1 MRAIVCREWGELE
14 SLRLEDVPP
23 PALRPGT
30 GRVGVR
36 ACSANFADVLITRG
50 EYQEQP
56 PFPFSPGME
65 VSGVVLEVGEDIESL
80 ESTAVLQ
87 PGDRVLALLDHGGYA
102 EEVVTEAAGVT
113 RLPEAMSF
121 AEAAAFPVAYGT
133 SHLALRHRADLRPG
147 ETLLVHGAAGGVGLT
162 AVEIG
167 KALGA
172 TVIASASTAEKLQI
186 ASDHGADHLINY
198 ASEDIRE
205 RVLALTDGVDV
216 VYDPVG
222 GDAFT
227 ASLRCINPGG
237 RILVIGFASGTVPQ
251 IPANHLLVKD
261 ASVLG
266 LSLGQLRRHRPEV
279 VRAAMTEALRWYAEG
294 KLRPLVSATFELA
307 DAPQA
312 MALLRDRKATGKVV
326 VLVGDGTDGA

>member
-1 MRAIVCREWGELE
+1 MRAIVCRGWGELE
-14 SLRLEDVPP
+14 SLRLEELPSPP
-23 PALRPGT
+23 LRPRT
-30 GRVGVR
+30 IRIGVR
-36 ACSANFADVLITRG
+36 ACGANFADVLLTRG
-50 EYQEQP
+50 EYQEKP

-65 VSGVVLEVGEDIESL
+65 VSGVVLEVGEAGMPGDKLDGFE
-80 ESTAVLQ
+80 A
-87 PGDRVLALLDHGGYA
+87 GDRVLAFLDHGGYA
-102 EEVVTEAAGVT
+102 EEVVVNVADTT
-113 RLPEAMSF
+113 RLPETMSF
-121 AEAAAFPVAYGT
+121 AEAAGFPVAYGT

-147 ETLLVHGAAGGVGLT
+147 ETLLVHGASGGVGLT

-172 TVIASASTAEKLQI
+172 TVIATASTAGKLQI

-198 ASEDIRE
+198 ATEDIRE
-205 RVLALTDGVDV
+205 RVLALTEGVDV

-266 LSLGQLRRHRPEV
+266 LSLGQLRHHRPEV
-279 VRAAMTEALRWYAEG
+279 VHEAMTEALSWYAEG
-294 KLRPLVSATFELA
+294 KLRPLVSATFDLA

-326 VLVGDGTDGA
+326 VLVGDGAEDA

>member
-1 MRAIVCREWGELE
+1 MRAIVCRQWGELE
-14 SLRLEDVPP
+14 SLRLEELPA
-23 PALRPGT
+23 PALEPGT
-30 GRVGVR
+30 VRIAVR
-36 ACSANFADVLITRG
+36 ACGVNFADVLITRG
-50 EYQEQP
+50 EYQEKP

-65 VSGVVLEVGEDIESL
+65 VAGVVLEIGEGVESF
-80 ESTAVLQ
+80 AA
-87 PGDRVLALLDHGGYA
+87 GDRVLALLDHGGYA
-102 EEVVTEAAGVT
+102 EEVVAQASDVT
-113 RLPEAMSF
+113 RLPEAMGF
-121 AEAAAFPVAYGT
+121 AEAATFPVAYGT

-147 ETLLVHGAAGGVGLT
+147 ETLLVHGASGGVGLT

-172 TVIASASTAEKLQI
+172 TVIATASSAQKLQV

-205 RVLALTDGVDV
+205 RVLALTGGVDV

-261 ASVLG
+261 ASALG
-266 LSLGQLRRHRPEV
+266 LSLGQLRRHRPDA
-279 VRAAMTEALRWYAEG
+279 VRAAMEEALRWYAEG
-294 KLRPLVSATFELA
+294 RLRPLVSARFELA

-326 VLVGDGTDGA
+326 VTVGDEM